1 MDTIFIA
8 AGGTGGHIFPSL
20 CIAQEIRKRGF
31 QVIFL
36 GTKRGMEENLLKEAD
51 FPLLFVR
58 ARGWNRKW
66 DFSFFSV
73 LMDNLIGFFQ
83 TAFYFFRYRPR
94 ALLGMGSYLS
104 LLSAIWARVLGVP
117 IYIHEQNIYPGLSNR
132 LVSRWARKIFI
143 SAPEAIVYWKDREE
157 KIDVVGNPL
166 REEVMDW
173 KEKKEEARQK
183 LGLKKDRQTILVM
196 GGSRGSEVI
205 NTTFLG
211 TMDWLEK
218 KGLQVIHITGEEGF
232 EHTKEMAEKFSSPYL
247 VYKFLPQPGIAYA
260 AADLAIARAG
270 ANTIFELFWF
280 ELPSVL
286 IPYGDATDD
295 HQLYNAQ
302 WLEKQGLARVIE
314 EKNLTSSLLIEEVE
328 KILISSS
335 CVFSDLRGKYLRES
349 ASQIAQTIIEELK
362 RGKGIGQDTLS
373 LTP

>member
-1 MDTIFIA
+1 
-8 AGGTGGHIFPSL
+8 
-20 CIAQEIRKRGF
+20 
-31 QVIFL
+31 
-36 GTKRGMEENLLKEAD
+36 
-51 FPLLFVR
+51 
-58 ARGWNRKW
+58 
-66 DFSFFSV
+66 
-73 LMDNLIGFFQ
+73 
-83 TAFYFFRYRPR
+83 
-94 ALLGMGSYLS
+94 
-104 LLSAIWARVLGVP
+104 
-117 IYIHEQNIYPGLSNR
+117 
-132 LVSRWARKIFI
+132 
-143 SAPEAIVYWKDREE
+143 
-157 KIDVVGNPL
+157 
-166 REEVMDW
+166 
-173 KEKKEEARQK
+173 
-183 LGLKKDRQTILVM
+183 M

>member
-1 MDTIFIA
+1 
-8 AGGTGGHIFPSL
+8 
-20 CIAQEIRKRGF
+20 
-31 QVIFL
+31 
-36 GTKRGMEENLLKEAD
+36 MEENLLKEAD

-173 KEKKEEARQK
+173 KGKKEEARQK

-302 WLEKQGLARVIE
+302 WLVREAR
-314 EKNLTSSLLIEEVE
+314 
-328 KILISSS
+328 ISSS
-335 CVFSDLRGKYLRES
+335 E
-349 ASQIAQTIIEELK
+349 AEEK
-362 RGKGIGQDTLS
+362 I
-373 LTP
+373 TPS

>member
-173 KEKKEEARQK
+173 KGKR
-183 LGLKKDRQTILVM
+183 
-196 GGSRGSEVI
+196 GGPAKVR
-205 NTTFLG
+205 T
-211 TMDWLEK
+211 
-218 KGLQVIHITGEEGF
+218 EEG
-232 EHTKEMAEKFSSPYL
+232 
-247 VYKFLPQPGIAYA
+247 
-260 AADLAIARAG
+260 
-270 ANTIFELFWF
+270 
-280 ELPSVL
+280 
-286 IPYGDATDD
+286 
-295 HQLYNAQ
+295 
-302 WLEKQGLARVIE
+302 
-314 EKNLTSSLLIEEVE
+314 
-328 KILISSS
+328 
-335 CVFSDLRGKYLRES
+335 
-349 ASQIAQTIIEELK
+349 
-362 RGKGIGQDTLS
+362 
-373 LTP
+373 